1 MRKEILQRRLAM
13 YLEAEQKILNGQ
25 EYRVDSRTLR
35 RADLSAVQ
43 RKIDELTDELNLIES
58 AKGNIRSV
66 VF

>member
-13 YLEAEQKILNGQ
+13 YLEAEQKILSGQ

-43 RKIDELTDELNLIES
+43 RKIDELTDELNMLENGR
-58 AKGNIRSV
+58 GNIRAV